1 MIDLILITV
10 GVFATFVLF
19 FFLLT
24 LLANTVMTFA
34 AWLFHWIGS

>member
-1 MIDLILITV
+1 MIDLILITL

-24 LLANTVMTFA
+24 LLANTVMTVA
-34 AWLFHWIGS
+34 AWLSHWMMS